1 MLFDKKF
8 DLIFSLGE
16 DCACT
21 SYLRRFNLQEYSY
34 PFDWLTKAD
43 FFTRMDLLIND
54 FDGFLEKENLAIIAY
69 SYQKTINKHTDDYK
83 DTKTDFHF
91 YHDFDTKMP
100 FDKAFALVKAKY
112 QRRIARLYQQIQ
124 SAQDILICWWSRDKH
139 QDIDKVKAS
148 CTRLS
153 QKFAGKN
160 ISMLLIESG
169 KESQQFYPLNAN
181 GGGGGLCYCS
191 MIILLLNITQTITQ
205 LWAMKQIITLSL
217 KKLNERKN
225 PKTTPNSPF
234 FTL

>member
-8 DLIFSLGE
+8 DLIFSLGK

-21 SYLRRFNLQEYSY
+21 SYLRRFHLQDYSY

-43 FFTRMDLLIND
+43 FFTRVDLLIND
-54 FDGFLEKENLAIIAY
+54 FKGFLEKENLTQLDK
-69 SYQKTINKHTDDYK
+69 STFKGSVDELNDYYW
-83 DTKTDFHF
+83 DTKTDFYF
-91 YHDFDTKMP
+91 YHDFDAKIP
-100 FDKAFALVKAKY
+100 FDESFAIVKAKY
-112 QRRIARLYQQIQ
+112 QRRIERLYRQIQ
-124 SAQDILICWWSRDKH
+124 SAQDILIVWWSRDKH

-181 GGGGGLCYCS
+181 GRGAYAFA
-191 MIILLLNITQTITQ
+191 I
-205 LWAMKQIITLSL
+205 
-217 KKLNERKN
+217 
-225 PKTTPNSPF
+225 
-234 FTL
+234 